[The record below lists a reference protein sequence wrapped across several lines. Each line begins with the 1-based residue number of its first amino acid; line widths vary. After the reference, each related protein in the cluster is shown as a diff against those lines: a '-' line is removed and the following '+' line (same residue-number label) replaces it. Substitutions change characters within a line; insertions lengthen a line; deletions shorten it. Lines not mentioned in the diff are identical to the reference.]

1 MVDEYSILTKLL
13 FNAGRAWL
21 KTHGQ
26 GLRVDLAGLCY
37 TSAAEEN
44 HEKMRDLPPKFLAAM
59 IAVLP
64 LPGSPRYN
72 GDDQKVVDQA
82 LSDLEIYKKAG
93 VDSVF
98 LENDHDLPYIQ
109 PPLDEKG
116 IALMTRIAR
125 EARKRFDGPIGIQ
138 MLEAANITSL
148 EIAAEADLDY
158 VRVEA
163 FVFAHVGGSGIINGS
178 AGKILRRRKELEA
191 EHIKVFA
198 DVKKKHGSHSLT
210 IDLDIRDEIMQ
221 AEFFL
226 ADGVIVTSQF
236 TGIKPDTNDLIKA
249 KSVTK
254 LPVLIGSGMT
264 PQNIRD
270 YMPLADGF
278 IVGSYFR
285 KDGKFLKTLQPE
297 RLDEFMKDFARSRRI
312 EIG

>member
-1 MVDEYSILTKLL
+1 MID
-13 FNAGRAWL
+13 
-21 KTHGQ
+21 GQ
-26 GLRVDLAGLCY
+26 R
-37 TSAAEEN
+37 AEEIILDILLR
-44 HEKMRDLPPKFLAAM
+44 MRTVRPLPPKFLAAM

-64 LPGSPRYN
+64 LPGSPLYE
-72 GDDQKVVDQA
+72 GDDQNVMDQA
-82 LSDLEIYKKAG
+82 LADLEIYQQAG
-93 VDSVF
+93 VDSILF
-98 LENDHDLPYIQ
+98 ENDHDLPYIQ

-116 IALMTRIAR
+116 IFLMTKIVN

-138 MLEAANITSL
+138 MLEAANLTSL

-158 VRVEA
+158 IRVEA

-178 AGKILRRRKELEA
+178 AGKILRRRKELRA

-210 IDLDIRDEIMQ
+210 IDLDIKDEIMQ

-236 TGIKPDTNDLIKA
+236 TGINPDKNDLIKA
-249 KSVTK
+249 KSATK

-264 PQNIRD
+264 AENIQE
-270 YMPLADGF
+270 YLPLADGF

-285 KDGKFLKTLQPE
+285 RGGKFLETLDPE
-297 RLDEFMKDFARSRRI
+297 RLHQFMDVFVSERKAISAQ
-312 EIG
+312 ETG

>member
-1 MVDEYSILTKLL
+1 
-13 FNAGRAWL
+13 
-21 KTHGQ
+21 
-26 GLRVDLAGLCY
+26 VDLAGLCY

-98 LENDHDLPYIQ
+98 LENDHDLHYIQ

-285 KDGKFLKTLQPE
+285 KDGKFLETLQPE

>member
-1 MVDEYSILTKLL
+1 MKKIR
-13 FNAGRAWL
+13 N
-21 KTHGQ
+21 
-26 GLRVDLAGLCY
+26 
-37 TSAAEEN
+37 
-44 HEKMRDLPPKFLAAM
+44 LPPKFLAAM

-64 LPGSPRYN
+64 LPGSPRYD

-82 LSDLEIYKKAG
+82 LSDLEMYKKAG

-109 PPLDEKG
+109 PPLDEDG
-116 IALMTRIAR
+116 IALMTKIAK
-125 EARKRFDGPIGIQ
+125 EARKRFDGPIGLQ

-148 EIAAEADLDY
+148 EIASEADLDY
-158 VRVEA
+158 IRVEA

-178 AGKILRRRKELEA
+178 AGKILRRRKELDA

-210 IDLDIRDEIMQ
+210 IDLDIKDEIMQ

-236 TGIKPDTNDLIKA
+236 TGMKPDTNDLIKA

-264 PQNIRD
+264 PQNISD
-270 YMPLADGF
+270 YLPLADGF

-285 KDGKFLKTLQPE
+285 KDGKFLETLQPE
-297 RLDEFMKDFARSRRI
+297 RLDEFMKVFARLRKT

>member
-1 MVDEYSILTKLL
+1 MSTRI
-13 FNAGRAWL
+13 
-21 KTHGQ
+21 
-26 GLRVDLAGLCY
+26 
-37 TSAAEEN
+37 
-44 HEKMRDLPPKFLAAM
+44 LPPKFLAAM

-64 LPGSPRYN
+64 LPGSPLYD
-72 GDDQKVVDQA
+72 GDDQKVIDEA
-82 LSDLEIYKKAG
+82 LSDVEVYRQAG
-93 VDSVF
+93 VDSIV

-109 PPLDEKG
+109 PPLDERG
-116 IALMTRIAR
+116 IALMTEIAKEVR
-125 EARKRFDGPIGIQ
+125 NRFDGPIGIQ

-158 VRVEA
+158 IRVEA

-178 AGKILRRRKELEA
+178 AGKILRRRKELHV

-210 IDLDIRDEIMQ
+210 IDLDIKDEIMQ

-236 TGIKPDTNDLIKA
+236 TGIHPDKGDLVKA

-264 PQNIRD
+264 AENIQD
-270 YMPLADGF
+270 YLPWADGF
-278 IVGSYFR
+278 IVGSFFR
-285 KDGKFLKTLQPE
+285 KDGKFLEKLEPE
-297 RLDEFMKDFARSRRI
+297 RLNKFMKAFAAAKESI
-312 EIG
+312 QTS